1 MQINTETKVGI
12 FVVVAIAV
20 FMSMILGI
28 GAFRLSNSGY
38 VGYTISFD
46 DVAGL
51 SRQAEVKI
59 AGVKVG
65 WVQDLILRG
74 PDHKAHATIMI
85 NEKYHLY
92 ENASAL
98 VRQEGLIG
106 TKYLEVIPGDPL
118 LSKLSP
124 GSALS
129 SFGRDS
135 VSIDDLLYKF
145 QNIASHVEQIT
156 DSLKDTF
163 AGVQANDQLRMTME
177 NIAMAAEKFN
187 SIATSLNTV
196 TSSNE
201 ESLHTLILDFKEFA
215 RTLKQDMPSYRESI
229 DHLSH
234 NIGSDFSKITQS
246 LSTSANSIE
255 QAALEASEGF
265 QSISSIIE
273 KIDEGRGLLGKVV
286 NEDDLYHDIRATV
299 AGVKNYL
306 AKFETLGVVFDFH
319 SETMHR
325 PTENYA
331 YGDSKGYFNVRI
343 HTSDSFFYIAQVVA
357 SERGFLNRKYV
368 FEDYFTQDGIKLN
381 YNALD
386 DRDTDQAKYNQFKFA
401 PQKLIRERVP
411 FVVGFQ
417 FGKIYKDVALRFG
430 LLDGTFGVGADY
442 YIPFAN
448 PEKLAW
454 TMTFEAFDFKGL
466 QRFDL
471 TERRPHLKWMNR
483 VFFFNNLYFVFG
495 ADDFISAANASSF
508 WGFGV
513 RFGDDDMK
521 YLLSKF
527 GLYINV

>member
-1 MQINTETKVGI
+1 MGI
-12 FVVVAIAV
+12 FVVIAIAV

-28 GAFRLSNSGY
+28 GAFRFSNSGY

-51 SRQAEVKI
+51 SRQAEVKM

-65 WVQDLILRG
+65 WVENLILRG
-74 PDHKAHATIMI
+74 VDHKAHATVMI
-85 NEKYHLY
+85 NEKYRLY
-92 ENASAL
+92 DNASAV

-106 TKYLEVIPGDPL
+106 TKYLEIIPGDPL
-118 LSKLSP
+118 LPQLSP
-124 GSALS
+124 GSSLS
-129 SFGRDS
+129 NSGRDS
-135 VSIDDLLYKF
+135 VSIDELLYKF

-156 DSLKDTF
+156 DSLKDVF
-163 AGVQANDQLRMTME
+163 AGAERNDQLRMTME

-187 SIATSLNTV
+187 SIATSLNAV
-196 TSSNE
+196 TSNNE
-201 ESLHTLILDFKEFA
+201 DSMHALIVDFQEFA
-215 RTLKQDMPSYRESI
+215 RTLKEDMPSYRESI
-229 DHLSH
+229 DRFSN
-234 NIGSDFSKITQS
+234 NIGSDFSKISDS
-246 LSTSANSIE
+246 LTTSAHSIE
-255 QAALEASEGF
+255 QAALEAADGF

-299 AGVKNYL
+299 AGFKNYL

-331 YGDSKGYFNVRI
+331 YADSKGYFNVRI
-343 HTSDSFFYIAQVVA
+343 HTSDSFFYIAQIVA
-357 SERGFLNRKYV
+357 SERGFLSRKFI
-368 FEDYFTQDGIKLN
+368 FEDYFDEKGIKLD
-381 YNALD
+381 YDALD
-386 DRDTDQAKYNQFKFA
+386 DRDTDQAQYNQFKFA

-411 FVVGFQ
+411 FVFGFQ

-430 LLDGTFGVGADY
+430 LFDGVFGVGADY

-466 QRFDL
+466 QRFDM

-483 VFFFNNLYFVFG
+483 IFFFNNLYFVFG
-495 ADDFISAANASSF
+495 ADDFISPTNASSF

-521 YLLSKF
+521 YILSKF
-527 GLYINV
+527 GLYVTV

>member
-1 MQINTETKVGI
+1 MGI

-38 VGYTISFD
+38 VGYSIAFD

-51 SRQAEVKI
+51 SRQAEVKM

-65 WVQDLILRG
+65 WVEDLILRG

-85 NEKYHLY
+85 NEKYRLY
-92 ENASAL
+92 NNASAV

-118 LSKLSP
+118 LPQLSP
-124 GSALS
+124 GASLAKA
-129 SFGRDS
+129 GRDS
-135 VSIDDLLYKF
+135 VSIDELLHKF

-156 DSLKDTF
+156 DSLKDVF
-163 AGVQANDQLRMTME
+163 AGAERNDQLRMTME
-177 NIAMAAEKFN
+177 NISMAAEKFN
-187 SIATSLNTV
+187 SLATSLHSV
-196 TSSNE
+196 TSDNE
-201 ESLHTLILDFKEFA
+201 ASMHALISDFQEFA
-215 RTLKQDMPSYRESI
+215 RTLKEDMPSYRESI
-229 DHLSH
+229 DAF
-234 NIGSDFSKITQS
+234 GSDFNKIS
-246 LSTSANSIE
+246 HHLSSSANSIE
-255 QAALEASEGF
+255 QAALEATEGF
-265 QSISSIIE
+265 QSISSVIE
-273 KIDEGRGLLGKVV
+273 KIDEGRGLLGKFV

-299 AGVKNYL
+299 AGLKNYL
-306 AKFETLGVVFDFH
+306 AKFETMGVVFDFH
-319 SETMHR
+319 SENMHR
-325 PTENYA
+325 PSEGYA
-331 YGDSKGYFNVRI
+331 YADSKGYFNVRI
-343 HTSDSFFYIAQVVA
+343 HTSESFFYIAQIVA
-357 SERGFLNRKYV
+357 SERGFLSRKYI
-368 FEDYFTQDGIKLN
+368 FESYFNEKGAKLD

-386 DRDTDQAKYNQFKFA
+386 DHETDQAQYNQFKFA

-411 FVVGFQ
+411 FVFGFQ

-466 QRFDL
+466 QRFDM

-495 ADDFISAANASSF
+495 ADDFISPTNASSF
-508 WGFGV
+508 WGVGV
-513 RFGDDDMK
+513 RFGDDDVK
-521 YLLSKF
+521 YLLSRLNF
-527 GLYINV
+527 VFT